1 MTTSKRE
8 MIALQFI
15 FDEDHYHENLK
26 RLKSLILESSEDA
39 IIVAPELCLTHFSF
53 NKLQEATDFSKEA
66 IKDILEISSKRVI
79 SFTVIEEIDGKFY
92 NSAKL
97 IHNNKVVHSQPKVK
111 LFKFGEEDKYY
122 TPGKKEDIKIIE
134 IDGLKFAILICFEIR
149 FKELWV
155 QIEGADI
162 ILVPSLW
169 GKLRKSHFEI
179 ITQALA
185 VLNQAFVI
193 AANSRE
199 KEMAQSSAIISPF
212 GEAFRDDK
220 SNFLSVKTDLKEIK
234 KMRRYMDIGLK

>member
-1 MTTSKRE
+1 MTSKRE

-15 FDEDHYHENLK
+15 FSENNYADNLN
-26 RLKSLILESSEDA
+26 RLKSLILESSKDA

-53 NKLQEATDFSKEA
+53 DKLQEAADFSKEA
-66 IKDILEISSKRVI
+66 LKDIIKILDKRI
-79 SFTVIEEIDGKFY
+79 FAFSMIEEIDGKFY

-97 IHNNKVVHSQPKVK
+97 IHEGKVLHTQPKAK
-111 LFKFGEEDKYY
+111 LFKFGDEHKYY
-122 TPGKKEDIKIIE
+122 TPGKQEDIKIIQ
-134 IDGLKFAILICFEIR
+134 IGDLKFAMLICFEIR
-149 FKELWV
+149 FKELWM

-162 ILVPSLW
+162 ILIPSLW
-169 GKLRKSHFEI
+169 GKLRKSQFEI
-179 ITQALA
+179 ITQSLA
-185 VLNQAFVI
+185 VINQAFVI

-220 SNFLSVKTDLKEIK
+220 SNFLSINTDLKEIK

>member
-1 MTTSKRE
+1 MTSKRE
-8 MIALQFI
+8 MVALQFI
-15 FDEDHYHENLK
+15 FDENNYAQNLQ

-53 NKLQEATDFSKEA
+53 DKLQEASDFSKEA
-66 IKDILEISSKRVI
+66 IKDILEISNKRIIALSV
-79 SFTVIEEIDGKFY
+79 VEEIDGKFY

-97 IHNNKVVHSQPKVK
+97 INRGKIVHSQPKVK
-111 LFKFGEEDKYY
+111 LFKFGEEDKYF
-122 TPGKKEDIKIIE
+122 TAGKQEDIKIIE
-134 IDGLKFAILICFEIR
+134 IDNLKFAMLICFEIR
-149 FKELWV
+149 FKELWI

-162 ILVPSLW
+162 IMVPSLW
-169 GKLRKSHFEI
+169 GKIRKSHFEI

-185 VLNQAFVI
+185 VVNQAFII

-199 KEMAQSSAIISPF
+199 KEMAKSSAIISPF

-220 SNFLSVKTDLKEIK
+220 SNFLSVKTNFKEIK

>member
-1 MTTSKRE
+1 MTSKRE

-15 FDEDHYHENLK
+15 FSEDDYADNLK

-53 NKLQEATDFSKEA
+53 NRLQEAANFSKEA
-66 IKDILEISSKRVI
+66 IKEILQISNKRI
-79 SFTVIEEIDGKFY
+79 ITFTIIEEIEGKFY

-97 IHNNKVVHSQPKVK
+97 IHDGKIIHSQPKVK
-111 LFKFGEEDKYY
+111 LFKFGEENKYY
-122 TPGKKEDIKIIE
+122 SEGKQEDIKIID
-134 IDGLKFAILICFEIR
+134 INGLKFAILICFEIR
-149 FKELWV
+149 FKDLWM

-185 VLNQAFVI
+185 VINQAFVI

-199 KEMAQSSAIISPF
+199 KEMAKSSAIISPF

-220 SNFLSVKTDLKEIK
+220 SNFLSINTDLKEIK
-234 KMRRYMDIGLK
+234 KMRRYMDIGLI

>member
-1 MTTSKRE
+1 MTSNRE

-15 FDEDHYHENLK
+15 FNEESYADNLNK
-26 RLKSLILESSEDA
+26 LKSLILESSDDA

-53 NKLQEATDFSKEA
+53 NRLQEAADFSKEA
-66 IKDILEISSKRVI
+66 IKEILKISAKRI
-79 SFTVIEEIDGKFY
+79 IAFTVIDEIEGKFY

-97 IHNNKVVHSQPKVK
+97 IHDAKVIHSQPKAK

-122 TPGKKEDIKIIE
+122 TQGEQKNIKIIE
-134 IDGLKFAILICFEIR
+134 VNGLKFAMLICFELR
-149 FKELWV
+149 FKELWS

-162 ILVPSLW
+162 ILIPALW

-179 ITQALA
+179 LTQALA
-185 VLNQAFVI
+185 VVNQAFVI

-220 SNFLSVKTDLKEIK
+220 SNFLSVNTDLKEIK